1 MLPLNGRRPSTFM
14 RINLLWTVQ
23 GYGIRVR
30 FNFEFLHHF
39 WPELFNRY
47 FSFIIRLFTESANL
61 SVNFLNLLIPH
72 SFLTGVT
79 SIGLNNLSYLW
90 LWPGPS
96 VPSIIEYRFKSAIL
110 HTISFQLCPCRSNV
124 FLVYLALFDQ
134 QIWVVRPHIVP
145 LQLLLYLLKLIFSNQ
160 SRVVIQSGRV
170 IEALSVLKQ
179 EGLLLGR
186 VHETFQV
193 LLVVHKLLVLD
204 VDLESL
210 LLGRHIEN
218 AFGGELSKGSC
229 WLRLILLH
237 MLEEF
242 CRENIVDNM
251 YKGWKVV
258 EGDTFF
264 RWICTVACDTHSL

>member
-1 MLPLNGRRPSTFM
+1 M
-14 RINLLWTVQ
+14 
-23 GYGIRVR
+23 
-30 FNFEFLHHF
+30 
-39 WPELFNRY
+39 
-47 FSFIIRLFTESANL
+47 
-61 SVNFLNLLIPH
+61 
-72 SFLTGVT
+72 
-79 SIGLNNLSYLW
+79 
-90 LWPGPS
+90 
-96 VPSIIEYRFKSAIL
+96 
-110 HTISFQLCPCRSNV
+110 
-124 FLVYLALFDQ
+124 
-134 QIWVVRPHIVP
+134 P

-229 WLRLILLH
+229 
-237 MLEEF
+237 
-242 CRENIVDNM
+242 
-251 YKGWKVV
+251 
-258 EGDTFF
+258 
-264 RWICTVACDTHSL
+264 